1 MNTHCDC
8 EISKHKGSL
17 RDYEDGVAM
26 DSIPKV
32 AVRFENADIFH

>member
-1 MNTHCDC
+1 MNDSAFMERPLLT
-8 EISKHKGSL
+8 ETENEP
-17 RDYEDGVAM
+17 RDGVAM